1 MNRIFISYR
10 SSDGFKD
17 ATRLAADLNRVFGPD
32 QVFLDKQD
40 LRGGSSWRDEIMGA
54 LGAKPIV
61 LALITPDYFGAVVDG
76 SRRIDRADDPVR
88 EELLAAFDAKAQII
102 PLLSEGV
109 KMPPAGSLPEP
120 LQPIGSRHALKLRS
134 EDWNNDLVRLIED
147 IVAGGVKVQDKDWRL
162 SYGGAP
168 QVRAG
173 RWVAVAVIAFLI
185 VLGFEAILI
194 AEGPSD
200 DEGDYFGAAV
210 VGLMPLAA
218 AWYAVR
224 MLKGSARKPR
234 YTAIA
239 MLLLTGWQLVSI
251 VVRGIKLQSET
262 STTTTTSAPAP
273 IDLAGVWDVEM
284 VGKGPLPPFN
294 VVQSGVNVKMETE
307 SVQVDKHPNI
317 AAMNKIG
324 QAKGGL
330 VLTSTRLKGTG
341 TLNGRELNVL
351 MNYVSGRDE
360 IAFATG
366 TLTAKVDDGNRAIN
380 GSLLFIGDKDALQL
394 KLTRR

>member
-17 ATRLAADLNRVFGPD
+17 ATRLAADLNRVFGRD

-40 LRGGSSWRDEIMGA
+40 LRGGSSWRDEIMAA

-102 PLLSEGV
+102 PLLTEGV

-134 EDWNNDLVRLIED
+134 EDWNNDLLRLIED

-162 SYGGAP
+162 SFGGAP
-168 QVRAG
+168 QVRAA

-185 VLGFEAILI
+185 VLGLEAVLVTD
-194 AEGPSD
+194 PSAD
-200 DEGDYFGAAV
+200 DEYYFGAAV
-210 VGLMPLAA
+210 VGLMPFAVVC
-218 AWYAVR
+218 YAVR
-224 MLKGSARKPR
+224 MLKGSARKLR
-234 YTAIA
+234 YTALA
-239 MLLLTGWQLVSI
+239 MFLLTALQVMSF
-251 VVRGIKLQSET
+251 VARGLQLQSEKS
-262 STTTTTSAPAP
+262 STTTNAPAP

-284 VGKGPLPPFN
+284 MGKGPLPPFN
-294 VVQSGVNVKMETE
+294 VVQNGVNVKMETE

-330 VLTSTRLKGTG
+330 VLTSTRLKGAG
-341 TLNGRELNVL
+341 TLTGRELNVL
-351 MNYVSGRDE
+351 MNYVTGSDE

-366 TLTAKVDDGNRAIN
+366 TLTAKVDDGSRAIH
-380 GSLLFIGDKDALQL
+380 GSLLFIGDKDALLL